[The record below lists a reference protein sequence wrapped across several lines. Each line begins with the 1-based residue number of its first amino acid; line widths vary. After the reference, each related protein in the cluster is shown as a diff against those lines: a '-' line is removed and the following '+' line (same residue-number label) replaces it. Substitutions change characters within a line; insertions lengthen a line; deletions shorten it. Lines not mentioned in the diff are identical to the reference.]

1 MRRREFLRLFG
12 VAVAGL
18 PLATRAQSAM
28 PLIGFLHGG
37 SQREWAHLIE
47 AFRQGLSEAGFVEG
61 RNIAGIEFRWA
72 EGQFDRLPGLATDL
86 VHRQPALIATDGGT
100 VTAQAAK
107 QATSTIP
114 IIFTVGGDPVKSGL
128 VVSLNRPGGNL
139 TGVSYLLNA
148 LVGKRL
154 ELLREFAPSSGSI
167 GMLVNLK
174 NPIASDDVRDVQDA
188 ARKLGLQ
195 THVATASN
203 TSEIDDAFDG
213 LRRQQVGALIVLPDA
228 TFISRRSQIV
238 ALAARQAL
246 PAIYPTRE
254 FADAGGLMSYS
265 ASPTEAR
272 RWAGGLA
279 ARVLKG
285 DKPAEL
291 PVLQPTRYEL
301 VLNLRTARDLRL
313 TMPPTLLARAD
324 EVIE

>member
-1 MRRREFLRLFG
+1 MRRREFIIG
-12 VAVAGL
+12 VGGSAVSW
-18 PLATRAQSAM
+18 PLAARAQSAM

-37 SQREWAHLIE
+37 SQREWAHLVE

-72 EGQFDRLPGLATDL
+72 EGQFDRLPGMATDL

-100 VTAQAAK
+100 ITAQAAK

-167 GMLVNLK
+167 GMLVNLR

-188 ARKLGLQ
+188 ARRLGLQ
-195 THVATASN
+195 IHVANASN

-213 LRRQQVGALIVLPDA
+213 LRQQQVGALIVVPDA
-228 TFISRRSQIV
+228 TFISRRTTNTFHKPLGERAQ
-238 ALAARQAL
+238 
-246 PAIYPTRE
+246 YP
-254 FADAGGLMSYS
+254 
-265 ASPTEAR
+265 
-272 RWAGGLA
+272 
-279 ARVLKG
+279 
-285 DKPAEL
+285 
-291 PVLQPTRYEL
+291 
-301 VLNLRTARDLRL
+301 
-313 TMPPTLLARAD
+313 LLEGD
-324 EVIE
+324 EV